1 MNRPGWVTLPITHRG
16 RGRCL
21 EAEVTAYADRAMD
34 PIALLLWDRHVVTCA
49 CCRAAVAQ
57 ERRVLMALRA
67 PAVTA
72 VPGDLR
78 GMLLALADESAGG
91 RPRGASTTSARAA
104 SREPR
109 HTPALPPIPVAP
121 VPVVDRGMPALHRSA
136 RRASVFAG
144 LAAGATAAA
153 AWGVAVTAAG
163 LPVHD
168 PAVTPGVLRGTP
180 PVTSPFAPAAFMV
193 AKLGTG
199 SAAPQTGIRPTVGRV
214 RLRSAQ
220 STP

>member
-1 MNRPGWVTLPITHRG
+1 
-16 RGRCL
+16 
-21 EAEVTAYADRAMD
+21 MD

-49 CCRAAVAQ
+49 CCGAAVAQ

-67 PAVTA
+67 PAATA

-78 GMLLALADESAGG
+78 GMLLALADESAGV
-91 RPRGASTTSARAA
+91 RPRGASATSARDD
-104 SREPR
+104 SYREPR

-168 PAVTPGVLRGTP
+168 PAVIPGVLRGTP

-199 SAAPQTGIRPTVGRV
+199 SGAPQPGIRPTVGRV

>member
-1 MNRPGWVTLPITHRG
+1 
-16 RGRCL
+16 
-21 EAEVTAYADRAMD
+21 MD
-34 PIALLLWDRHVVTCA
+34 PVALLLWDRHVVACA

-67 PAVTA
+67 PAAPA

-78 GMLLALADESAGG
+78 GMLLALADEAARE
-91 RPRGASTTSARAA
+91 RPRGASDPSTASSAA
-104 SREPR
+104 SRTPDR
-109 HTPALPPIPVAP
+109 AHRGHRAAPALPPVPVAP
-121 VPVVDRGMPALHRSA
+121 IPVVDRGMPALHRSA
-136 RRASVFAG
+136 RRATVFAG

-153 AWGVAVTAAG
+153 AWGVAVTAVG

-180 PVTSPFAPAAFMV
+180 PVTSPFVPAAFMV
-193 AKLGTG
+193 AKLGNG
-199 SAAPQTGIRPTVGRV
+199 SAQFQTVVRPAVGGV

>member
-1 MNRPGWVTLPITHRG
+1 
-16 RGRCL
+16 
-21 EAEVTAYADRAMD
+21 MD
-34 PIALLLWDRHVVTCA
+34 PVALLLWDRHVVTCA

-67 PAVTA
+67 PAAPA

-78 GMLLALADESAGG
+78 GMLLALAEESAAE
-91 RPRGASTTSARAA
+91 RPRGASRASTA
-104 SREPR
+104 SSGSSRTPDR
-109 HTPALPPIPVAP
+109 AQRGHRDGPALPPVPVAP
-121 VPVVDRGMPALHRSA
+121 IPVVDRGMPALHRSA
-136 RRASVFAG
+136 RRATVFAG

-153 AWGVAVTAAG
+153 AWGVAVTAVG

-168 PAVTPGVLRGTP
+168 PGTTPGVLRGTP
-180 PVTSPFAPAAFMV
+180 PVTSPFVPAAFMV
-193 AKLGTG
+193 ANLGGG
-199 SAAPQTGIRPTVGRV
+199 SAPPQTVVRPAVGGI

>member
-1 MNRPGWVTLPITHRG
+1 
-16 RGRCL
+16 
-21 EAEVTAYADRAMD
+21 MD
-34 PIALLLWDRHVVTCA
+34 PVALLLWDRHVVTCA
-49 CCRAAVAQ
+49 RCCAAVAQ

-67 PAVTA
+67 PAAPT

-78 GMLLALADESAGG
+78 GMLLALADGSAVGRAREACPES
-91 RPRGASTTSARAA
+91 STAQHA
-104 SREPR
+104 SRRGPR
-109 HTPALPPIPVAP
+109 DLAALPPVPMAP

-136 RRASVFAG
+136 RRATLFAG

-168 PAVTPGVLRGTP
+168 PAVTPGVLRGAP
-180 PVTSPFAPAAFMV
+180 PATSPFAPAAFMV
-193 AKLGTG
+193 AKLGNG
-199 SAAPQTGIRPTVGRV
+199 SAEPQTANRPAVGGV
-214 RLRSAQ
+214 RRRSAQ